1 MTALASVLAQVET
14 FRTPEIEWYAIV
26 PLLILVGGALVMM
39 VKAALLPN
47 LMRPG
52 IYALGTVIISGAA
65 LIDACFLWN
74 DVQDNG
80 PKSVIAGALE
90 LDGFSVFFIILTC
103 IALDPRRAVRR
114 RSPAS

>member
-1 MTALASVLAQVET
+1 
-14 FRTPEIEWYAIV
+14 
-26 PLLILVGGALVMM
+26 MM

-47 LMRPG
+47 LLRPG

-103 IALDPRRAVRR
+103 IALILAALFADGHLRREGMEGCEPYVLMLLSATGGIVMAWR
-114 RSPAS
+114 AT